1 MTATFWFLF
10 GLWTGCC
17 TGLLLSASVF
27 MAREE
32 QQRANDVL
40 ARLRNA
46 ASPRAPRRSRISM
59 NLLRVRNSCAD
70 I

>member
-1 MTATFWFLF
+1 MTATLWFLF

-17 TGLLLSASVF
+17 TGLLLSACVF

-32 QQRANDVL
+32 QQHA
-40 ARLRNA
+40 NA
-46 ASPRAPRRSRISM
+46 ALTKLRGAPSRTAPRKSRVSM
-59 NLLRVRNSCAD
+59 NLLRLKNGYAD